1 MTTSSTLLPPNRPPP
16 LTFKRMLIA
25 YVLIMLIPYAWSA
38 TQGLEYRGI
47 YVTIVTVLNIAMF
60 AALLAQYPLSGRIEK
75 LTRYTG
81 VDNGMRLH
89 RKAGEIIGLFFL
101 LHPVLIVAPRLFEAP
116 QLALAD
122 FWASIT
128 TGEVSTGVFAWVIM
142 TIWILSSMYR
152 KKLGLSY
159 EAWKI
164 SHGIGL
170 VAVAILGTDHAV
182 SVGRHGRYDPWFD
195 VMWIILCAIA
205 VSIVAYTYFYRPI
218 LQKRRPFKLVE
229 AKKLGASDWSL
240 TIEKDGDF
248 PFAFDAGQFLWI
260 NTSGS
265 PFKRLEHPF
274 SIASSP
280 TSLPKISFI
289 IRELGDFTSNLGKLT
304 PGQRVFVDG
313 PHGVFT
319 LNGRSATGI
328 ALIAGGAGIGPIL
341 GILRQL
347 DDLAESRPV
356 RLIYGNRRYDQMVFQ
371 DEIGQYDKKLIDF
384 HQTLVLERSDEN
396 VEAKTGFISK
406 ELLAEEFS
414 EAQREDW
421 LFYVCGPPV
430 MVDAVA
436 DSLRAIGVP
445 EEQILFEQ
453 LAFD

>member
-1 MTTSSTLLPPNRPPP
+1 MTTSSALLPPNRPPP
-16 LTFKRMLIA
+16 LTFKRMLTCYI
-25 YVLIMLIPYAWSA
+25 LIMLIPYAWST

-47 YVTIVTVLNIAMF
+47 YVTAITILNIAMF
-60 AALLAQYPLSGRIEK
+60 AALLAQYPLSGRIDK

-81 VDNGMRLH
+81 VDNGMLLH

-101 LHPVLIVAPRLFEAP
+101 LHPVLIVAPRIFEAP
-116 QLALAD
+116 QLVLTD

-152 KKLGLSY
+152 KQLRLSY

-164 SHGIGL
+164 SHGVGL
-170 VAVAILGTDHAV
+170 VAVAILGTDHAI
-182 SVGRHGRYDPWFD
+182 SVGRHGRYDPYFD
-195 VMWIILCAIA
+195 IMWIVMCAIA
-205 VSIVAYTYFYRPI
+205 VGIVAYTYFWRPI
-218 LQKRRPFKLVE
+218 VQKRRPFKLVE
-229 AKKLGASDWSL
+229 AKKVGSSDWSL
-240 TIEKDGDF
+240 TIEKGGDF
-248 PFAFDAGQFLWI
+248 DFDFDAGQFLWL
-260 NTSGS
+260 NTSGN
-265 PFKRLEHPF
+265 PFNRAEHPF

-280 TSLPKISFI
+280 TALPKISFI
-289 IRELGDFTSNLGKLT
+289 IRELGDFTANLHKLK

-319 LNGRSATGI
+319 LNGRNATGI

-347 DDLAESRPV
+347 DDLSETRPV
-356 RLIYGNRRYDQMVFQ
+356 RLIYGNRRADQMVFQ
-371 DEIGQYDKKLIDF
+371 DTIGLIEKKLTDF
-384 HQTLVLERSDEN
+384 QQTLVLEQPDEN
-396 VEAKTGFISK
+396 VEAKSGFISK
-406 ELLAEEFS
+406 ELLAEQFS
-414 EAQREDW
+414 EAQRQDW

-436 DSLRAIGVP
+436 DSLREIRVP
-445 EEQILFEQ
+445 EQQILFEQ